1 MDSFNSEIFER
12 VLFLRT
18 FAITLLSTDVGKS
31 CSKCEILTTQICLLS
46 LLVKIKFSQKLL
58 NLQYINLQYVYFASF
73 QVIFTYTVGSGF
85 RGDVAIDE
93 FAVAH
98 DLCTTNDH
106 TTVYLPSKEGNSLF

>member
-1 MDSFNSEIFER
+1 MYNKCIF
-12 VLFLRT
+12 
-18 FAITLLSTDVGKS
+18 ALL
-31 CSKCEILTTQICLLS
+31 
-46 LLVKIKFSQKLL
+46 
-58 NLQYINLQYVYFASF
+58 

-93 FAVAH
+93 FTIAH